1 VKPRSLPQP
10 GDTITHQRHTHRRLT
25 VLEVLPAGQLVVR
38 NSRTSPTGGARTY
51 TITRPEEWLVLPPS
65 PNPGGGR
72 RSPQGEELEGG
83 SERTHTGLQTEPL
96 PASSPPSPN
105 PGGGRRSPD
114 GDEVPV
120 IGEGSRGGI
129 ATPLPTSP
137 PTSTQAPTSTPTST
151 PTRKP
156 QPQPPAQPQTL
167 PETGHVL
174 EVGAEAPLP
183 ELVSAPSAPPGCHAF

>member
-72 RSPQGEELEGG
+72 RSP
-83 SERTHTGLQTEPL
+83 
-96 PASSPPSPN
+96 N
-105 PGGGRRSPD
+105 

-137 PTSTQAPTSTPTST
+137 PTSTQAPTST